1 MFSGGLDGPMA
12 VWGGVWPSVLICPIR
27 LHEAMK
33 ETWRYVQS
41 KVRGQ
46 TESLAPTQRVRVGG
60 ATYVYSVYMY
70 SVGLSASLARTQT
83 TLSRQLKRLKS
94 QEFISIVV
102 VVVCNC
108 VTHGIISLPPTII
121 HPRVREI
128 ESRKS
133 VVH

>member
-1 MFSGGLDGPMA
+1 
-12 VWGGVWPSVLICPIR
+12 
-27 LHEAMK
+27 
-33 ETWRYVQS
+33 
-41 KVRGQ
+41 
-46 TESLAPTQRVRVGG
+46 
-60 ATYVYSVYMY
+60 MY

-94 QEFISIVV
+94 QELISIVFVVVV

-108 VTHGIISLPPTII
+108 VTHAISLPPTII
-121 HPRVREI
+121 HPQVLVGEI